1 MTVALLV
8 TKVRVEMIIELL
20 SDVVV
25 GALVALDLVVPASYV
40 AELLS
45 SMTVNISTDVM
56 TALEFR
62 VSKP

>member
-56 TALEFR
+56 TALEYR